1 MATEFRTDGPR
12 PEEDLPGWTE
22 YVSAA
27 RALAAAEGEIPGDS
41 EHCVTC
47 GDERHGKCG
56 IQWTGEGRH
65 DDHRCHLAPGHGEPC
80 ECCCGARRPAPD
92 RHPTTLGGHA
102 DA

>member
-1 MATEFRTDGPR
+1 VADITPAEMSPAWAERVTQAVREAGGGP
-12 PEEDLPGWTE
+12 ETVG
-22 YVSAA
+22 
-27 RALAAAEGEIPGDS
+27 GDS

-80 ECCCGARRPAPD
+80 ECCCGARRPAVPEVASD
-92 RHPTTLGGHA
+92 G
-102 DA
+102 